1 MQTKKVF
8 HKITKDYNVVEYQ
21 QSVNDKVVDVYFKV
35 SYLEDNEYDVSF
47 ATLQEAIDYIN
58 DLTFK

>member
-1 MQTKKVF
+1 MQTKKVI
-8 HKITKDYNVVEYQ
+8 HKVTEVYNVIEYQ
-21 QSVNDKVVDVYFKV
+21 RTDNGNVNDVYFKV
-35 SYLEDNEYDVSF
+35 SYLEDNEYDVTF